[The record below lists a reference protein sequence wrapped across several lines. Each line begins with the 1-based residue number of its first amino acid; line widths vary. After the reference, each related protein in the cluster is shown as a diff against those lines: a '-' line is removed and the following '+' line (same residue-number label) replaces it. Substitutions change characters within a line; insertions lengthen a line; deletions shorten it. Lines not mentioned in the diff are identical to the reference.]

1 MSILEMAKAHL
12 NSVQKAIVD
21 LENQK
26 NNIDQEIN
34 KLTEYLKQGMKELDN
49 DVKNAE
55 VVEE

>member
-26 NNIDQEIN
+26 HNIDQEIN
-34 KLTEYLKQGMKELDN
+34 KLTEYLKQGMKELEN
-49 DVKNAE
+49 DVKNVE